1 MELFNNY
8 LSSPCF
14 QCIQTLI
21 SNPFD
26 SIFFQNFFYTDFF
39 LSQTWYPFT
48 GPVLWHYIHVLG
60 SVSAEINQRRNSVKI
75 HHVHENLLTFRK
87 KKLCIWLETEKQMHS
102 NTFKLVLSDKYD
114 LFTYIY
120 ISKCKF
126 LRHFFHH
133 LMIRWKLVVLSFFR
147 LINN

>member
-1 MELFNNY
+1 MLPMHSNFNIKSFWFDIFSKFLLHRFFFKSNMVPIHWASSLTLY
-8 LSSPCF
+8 TCIGFCLSRNKQS
-14 QCIQTLI
+14 
-21 SNPFD
+21 
-26 SIFFQNFFYTDFF
+26 
-39 LSQTWYPFT
+39 W
-48 GPVLWHYIHVLG
+48 
-60 SVSAEINQRRNSVKI
+60 NSVKI

-87 KKLCIWLETEKQMHS
+87 KKLCMWLETEKQMHS

-133 LMIRWKLVVLSFFR
+133 LMIRWKLVVLSFFL